1 MGEAMV
7 GMAEAERSQNDAWP
21 HVADQLAQGAA
32 QIRRIVR
39 RRLTPIL
46 VINVIH
52 PERLGTEAPQ
62 RPLILCPA
70 GTHDVLGSQEAG
82 RRIPSCGGG
91 RVRRGNPRHDGHDRG
106 SGVSGEELA
115 AAEDPVVEVGRD
127 EKDVGR
133 PPSHPAHAPLP
144 CGEPVAR
151 FQDNP
156 EQAGSWCCISRSRN
170 ATRWSQ
176 VCRSRT
182 SSAAWRPTSRR
193 RSG

>member
-82 RRIPSCGGG
+82 RRIHRVAGDGYEGGI
-91 RVRRGNPRHDGHDRG
+91 
-106 SGVSGEELA
+106 
-115 AAEDPVVEVGRD
+115 
-127 EKDVGR
+127 
-133 PPSHPAHAPLP
+133 PAMTVTTVAP
-144 CGEPVAR
+144 G
-151 FQDNP
+151 
-156 EQAGSWCCISRSRN
+156 
-170 ATRWSQ
+170 
-176 VCRSRT
+176 
-182 SSAAWRPTSRR
+182 
-193 RSG
+193 